1 MPDINTTSLVTG
13 PSARGKKRALIV
25 GVNGSPLNN
34 VSPLKYAQSD
44 AEGMNWL
51 LGRAECGFIPFQQ
64 ALHGDTA
71 TSGNVRQA
79 VTELIKAS
87 KPEDLLFFYFIGHSY
102 TVLHGHHTQT
112 YLVTSDFRHDTAM
125 RQPDF
130 YLSLDWI
137 WRTLLENKEV
147 GDVIVFLDCCY
158 AGEALDASSASEKVL
173 QATAAYLD
181 ELERAH
187 LPNSRPS
194 AQDPPTTHMRT
205 IIVSTE
211 AHTPAN
217 EELNSRG
224 EGHTRMTGLIQSAL
238 GGRASDA
245 LDRRDDLTILSLYN
259 YLQMSMGDLGPDL
272 QHPILK
278 GTISHRWVLAHH
290 PANNPLL
297 TSSDAIIEQAIS
309 GPPLAGPPT
318 PRNGQNRQD
327 FRPGERP
334 IPLPVQQF
342 FDETFCREATFAD
355 LDQEQVRTF
364 LQNERVLLQDDYRAG
379 LSEREQMKEFRMLQA
394 QGEHPS
400 YGALL
405 CLGRNSSRWITGA
418 STQYICWKDT
428 HRQGDQLA
436 NQDCQGSLLQQFTR
450 VLNLLKQHLGNQM
463 SRGTVPERDKL
474 DERVLGEILA
484 NALAHREYVTEPG
497 YNPRAEKVVVEVFS
511 DRIEVSSPGG
521 PPAPIGIETLRK
533 ASELH
538 IGTHPRNPQIM
549 RIFYLA
555 NHLDWI
561 GTGVARIQRWTEETG
576 LRPPVLEFNGK
587 TQTLT
592 FTMFR
597 PVLSPDYTHNV
608 KTAGN
613 ASDQHTHNAPFGD
626 AKPILPLPL
635 VSEPVI
641 KRPIDTPRVGP
652 AYQNNNPPNPSP
664 PPSPPVYTQPN
675 GQPSPFSWKRVGLV
689 ALIISL
695 CIASI
700 ISGVLLAPSIQA
712 LLNNHVQPTPLPVPA
727 SKTIE
732 IASDF
737 PTSGLSIATGLPLEN
752 GVLMAI
758 ADANNNNLL
767 PGYKLQSTSTLYDN
781 ASTLYDDVG
790 RGSRPDPQ
798 IGASNVQKAIAD
810 NLVAGIIGPA
820 NSSVAIA
827 EAPIANQA
835 PIALFSPSTT
845 YPCITK
851 NSTSDPNDCSGTND
865 IQTQMRPTGQL
876 TYFRLA
882 TTDDL
887 QGKAAADY
895 FFTTLRYRSV
905 LLLKDDNNPY
915 SFGLALAFQREWEQ
929 LNGSI
934 IPLDLTQIV
943 SSPDDYQH
951 ILQNATAT
959 TKPDLIYFAGDDPNG
974 TYVLQALASIP
985 ALQHVAFAG
994 GDDIVDNDFL
1004 IAATQYPHTPVYAS
1018 VPIQDPSQTTI
1029 GSIFQQDYAA
1039 SGYSNYRAYAAS
1051 AYDCTMMLIQ
1061 AIKIALQKKVSTPH
1075 GAHDAAGAK
1084 RFRLAVLQAL
1094 AHLTYTGATGTHS
1107 FDANG
1112 DTTNH
1117 TISFYQL
1124 DLSNPQA
1131 SWRWIKQVSA

>member
-1 MPDINTTSLVTG
+1 MPDINTNSLTTG

-137 WRTLLENKEV
+137 WKTLLENKEV

-194 AQDPPTTHMRT
+194 AQEPPTTHMRT

-217 EELNSRG
+217 EELNARG

-379 LSEREQMKEFRMLQA
+379 LSERDQMKEFRMLQA

-463 SRGTVPERDKL
+463 SQGTIPERDKL

-521 PPAPIGIETLRK
+521 PPAPIGIETLRR

-597 PVLSPDYTHNV
+597 PVLPPDYTYNRRI
-608 KTAGN
+608 TGN
-613 ASDQHTHNAPFGD
+613 ASEQHTNNAPFGD

-652 AYQNNNPPNPSP
+652 AYLNNNPPNPSP
-664 PPSPPVYTQPN
+664 PPPPPVYKQPN
-675 GQPSPFSWKRVGLV
+675 NQGSTTPSPFSWKRVGLV
-689 ALIISL
+689 ALTML
-695 CIASI
+695 LGIALI
-700 ISGVLLAPSIQA
+700 TSGVLLAPYLPA

-727 SKTIE
+727 SKTID
-732 IASDF
+732 IATDF
-737 PTSGLSIATGLPLEN
+737 PTSGPNATTELPLQN
-752 GVLMAI
+752 GVQMAI
-758 ADANNNNLL
+758 TDATHNQML
-767 PGYKLQSTSTLYDN
+767 PGYTL
-781 ASTLYDDVG
+781 TLVPNDDT
-790 RGSRPDPQ
+790 GSGNQPDPTV
-798 IGASNVQKAIAD
+798 GATNIQHAIAN
-810 NLVAGIIGPA
+810 NLVAGIIGPG
-820 NSSVAIA
+820 NSPIA
-827 EAPIANQA
+827 KAELPIANQA
-835 PIALFSPSTT
+835 PIAIISPNTT
-845 YPCITK
+845 YPCLTK
-851 NSTSDPNDCSGTND
+851 GATDDANDCSGNND
-865 IQTQMRPTGQL
+865 IQAQMRPTSQL
-876 TYFRLA
+876 SYFRMA
-882 TTDDL
+882 TTDDF

-895 FFTTLRYRSV
+895 FYNTLHYHKVLILNDYSDLYSLGLTTT
-905 LLLKDDNNPY
+905 
-915 SFGLALAFQREWEQ
+915 FQREWMARGGQ
-929 LNGSI
+929 A
-934 IPLDLTQIV
+934 IPMALPEAQ
-943 SSPDDYQH
+943 SSVQSYQT
-951 ILQNATAT
+951 ILQNAIPEQ
-959 TKPDLIYFAGDDPNG
+959 PDLIYFAGDDPSG
-974 TYVLQALASIP
+974 SYVLQALANIP
-985 ALQHVAFAG
+985 AFQNVALAG
-994 GDDIVDNDFL
+994 GDGIVDNDFL
-1004 IAATQYPHTPVYAS
+1004 LEADLLHPHAPIYAS
-1018 VPIQDPSQTTI
+1018 LPIQDPAHSGTTI
-1029 GSIFQQDYAA
+1029 GSNFQQDYIS

-1051 AYDCTMMLIQ
+1051 AYDCTMILIQ
-1061 AIKIALQKKVSTPH
+1061 AIKIALQKKVSPPH
-1075 GAHDAAGAK
+1075 GAKDAAGAK
-1084 RFRLAVLQAL
+1084 RFRLAILQAL

-1124 DLSNPQA
+1124 NLKNPQA
-1131 SWRWIKQVSA
+1131 SWDWITQVSA